1 MHMKTRTNV
10 SIDKELLESAKSQNI
25 VISTLLEKAIKDELK
40 KKAEEDWVEE
50 NKANLNRY
58 NQRITEDGVFSD
70 ELRTF

>member
-1 MHMKTRTNV
+1 MKTRTNV